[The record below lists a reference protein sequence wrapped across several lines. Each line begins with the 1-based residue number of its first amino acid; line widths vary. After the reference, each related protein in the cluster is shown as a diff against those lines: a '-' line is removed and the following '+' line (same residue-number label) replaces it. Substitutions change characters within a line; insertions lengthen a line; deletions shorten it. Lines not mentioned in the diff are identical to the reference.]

1 MKPTFYLTIEGTD
14 GSGKT
19 TLVQGLLNYF
29 ESKGLSV
36 LLTKEFG
43 STHDKF
49 CSEARKLAL
58 SSDFKLEE
66 VAGQLVWLPI
76 IRQHHE
82 KVIKPS
88 LGKYDI
94 ILSDR
99 GKYSNYCYGP
109 EHQKNEADKQM
120 ILSMFDLLYA
130 DCYPADINIFLDI
143 PLDVATKRRLARTP
157 ESFANNAV
165 DRVEAKGQ
173 EFQEKVKQNFIK
185 MSQTKTDL
193 TSIRIK
199 EDMTPEDVLNEAINI
214 IENLPFYSFK
224 S

>member
-19 TLVQGLLNYF
+19 TLVQGLLKYF

-43 STHDKF
+43 SPHDKF
-49 CSEARKLAL
+49 CEQARKLAL
-58 SSDFKLEE
+58 SSEFKLEE
-66 VAGQLVWLPI
+66 VAGQLAWLPI

-88 LGKYDI
+88 LGKVDI

-109 EHQKNEADKQM
+109 EHQKSEADKNL
-120 ILSMFDLLYA
+120 IKSMFDLLYA
-130 DCYPADINIFLDI
+130 DCYPADINLFLDL
-143 PLDVATKRRLARTP
+143 PLDLATKRRLARTA
-157 ESFANNAV
+157 EVFVNDSV

-173 EFQEKVKQNFIK
+173 YFQEKVKLNFLK
-185 MSQTKTDL
+185 MSQSNTDL
-193 TSIRIK
+193 ISININ
-199 EDMTPEDVLNEAINI
+199 ENMTPEEVLKEAITI
-214 IENLPFYSFK
+214 IENLPFYSF
-224 S
+224 

>member
-19 TLVQGLLNYF
+19 TLVKGLLQYF

-49 CSEARKLAL
+49 CEQARSLAL
-58 SSDFKLEE
+58 SSEFKLEE

-88 LGKYDI
+88 LGHYDI

-109 EHQKNEADKQM
+109 EHQKSEADKKM

-130 DCYPADINIFLDI
+130 DCYPADINIFLDL
-143 PLDVATKRRLARTP
+143 PLDLATKRRLAREP
-157 ESFANNAV
+157 EKFANNAV

-173 EFQEKVKQNFIK
+173 AFQEKVKENFLK
-185 MSQTKTDL
+185 MSQSNTDL
-193 TSIRIK
+193 VSIKIK
-199 EDMTPEDVLNEAINI
+199 ESMTPDDVLKEAILI

>member
-1 MKPTFYLTIEGTD
+1 MKPTFYLVIEGTD

-19 TLVQGLLNYF
+19 TLVKDLLKHF

-49 CSEARKLAL
+49 CEDARKIAL
-58 SSDFKLEE
+58 SSEYKLDEM
-66 VAGQLVWLPI
+66 AGQLVWFPI
-76 IRQHHE
+76 IKQHHE
-82 KVIKPS
+82 KVIKPN
-88 LGKYDI
+88 LGHYDI

-99 GKYSNYCYGP
+99 GRYSNYCYGP
-109 EHQKNEADKQM
+109 EHQKTDHDKKM
-120 ILSMFDLLYA
+120 IISMFDLLYQ

-143 PLDVATKRRLARTP
+143 PLDVATKRRLAREP
-157 ESFANNAV
+157 EKFANNAV

-173 EFQEKVKQNFIK
+173 EFQEKVKANFVK

-193 TSIRIK
+193 VKINIS
-199 EDMTPEDVLNEAINI
+199 EDMTPENVLSEAIKI
-214 IENLPFYSFK
+214 LESIPFYSFK

>member
-19 TLVQGLLNYF
+19 TLVKSLLKYF

-43 STHDKF
+43 SPHDKF
-49 CSEARKLAL
+49 CEASRKLAL
-58 SSDFKLEE
+58 SSEFNLEE
-66 VAGQLVWLPI
+66 VAGQLAWLPI

-82 KVIKPS
+82 RVIKPNI
-88 LGKYDI
+88 GHYDI

-109 EHQKNEADKQM
+109 EHQKNESDRQM
-120 ILSMFDLLYA
+120 ILSMFDILYN

-143 PLDVATKRRLARTP
+143 PLDVATKRRIAREP
-157 ESFANNAV
+157 EKFANSAV

-173 EFQEKVKQNFIK
+173 AFQEKVKKNFIE
-185 MSQTKTDL
+185 MSQKNTDL
-193 TSIRIK
+193 VTISIT
-199 EDMTPEDVLNEAINI
+199 ESMTPEDVLNEAISI